1 MLLSVSGGKP
11 NQIFLNSWIKTYSSL
26 TLSIPALRWRLDDEL
41 AKCEHVTGTALFM
54 DDQPLLKSL
63 GQWCVS
69 TSSWDESPWCLL
81 TGLIPLVSEANQECA
96 LAPNTCFRVDSIWPK
111 MRAKEGSL
119 KNNQQRRCRRKTTWK
134 HASMVVGCHW
144 SRTVH
149 QPRMSKGTLLICF
162 VLFRQNK
169 VQWKCYPNSDAYS
182 NNIHDMC
189 SKS

>member
-1 MLLSVSGGKP
+1 MLIVAISRKRLSSNWVLLSVSGGKP

-119 KNNQQRRCRRKTTWK
+119 KITNREGVAERQ
-134 HASMVVGCHW
+134 HESMQAW
-144 SRTVH
+144 
-149 QPRMSKGTLLICF
+149 
-162 VLFRQNK
+162 
-169 VQWKCYPNSDAYS
+169 
-182 NNIHDMC
+182 
-189 SKS
+189 